1 MTEIKNTTRKA
12 KEIINDSHRAG
23 YPTIY
28 DAYGRP
34 SARKVAIAKEIE
46 ARATSTPGY
55 NHDFR
60 IIAAC
65 SHFFSTI
72 YSYMENGHRIIIK
85 DTPSYTYKVVEA

>member
-12 KEIINDSHRAG
+12 KEIISDSHRAG

-28 DAYGRP
+28 DAYERP
-34 SARKVAIAKEIE
+34 SRAKVKICEEIRN
-46 ARATSTPGY
+46 RAAATPRY
-55 NHDFR
+55 NNDFR

-72 YSYMENGHRIIIK
+72 YSYIENGHRVIIK
-85 DTPSYTYKVVEA
+85 DTKSYTYKVVEA